1 MPVGFKD
8 LSDLHIASVECAQPE
23 VFHKVL
29 EAAMWRADREHDL
42 SSSSSNS
49 LGVDGDDHHRTPLGM
64 AVMMK
69 QMEVVEILH
78 HHLNP
83 LAKAVVMK
91 KNLRRRPGSPRAPK
105 KRKSSEPS

>member
-1 MPVGFKD
+1 MPGGFKD

-49 LGVDGDDHHRTPLGM
+49 LDVCCMD
-64 AVMMK
+64 
-69 QMEVVEILH
+69 
-78 HHLNP
+78 
-83 LAKAVVMK
+83 
-91 KNLRRRPGSPRAPK
+91 
-105 KRKSSEPS
+105 